1 MVCMLCCIYA
11 TCVVYVYATHM
22 WLVQARFFAN
32 PPLHIALVG
41 CVGAMGLRQTELPYI
56 CNLQAI
62 KKATQRLE
70 RLGDPGKITFTFV
83 QRKASYTS
91 AVWSINAQRS
101 LFEFFARKRRERL
114 MTQMS
119 ITDFFSVVRLN
130 ESTPFKVAKKQLTL
144 RAARAI
150 ARAKKQ

>member
-1 MVCMLCCIYA
+1 MVKI
-11 TCVVYVYATHM
+11 
-22 WLVQARFFAN
+22 QK
-32 PPLHIALVG
+32 
-41 CVGAMGLRQTELPYI
+41 ELPYI

-70 RLGDPGKITFTFV
+70 RFGDPGKITFTFV

-101 LFEFFARKRRERL
+101 LFEFFACKRRERL

-119 ITDFFSVVRLN
+119 ITDFFRVVRLN

-144 RAARAI
+144 RAAWAI